1 MLYLLELGF
10 IGLCIAVLPL
20 GWVLLRRDA
29 NKYRK
34 LAWVTTFLTL
44 DLIMFGGFTRL
55 TDSGLGCPDWPGCYG
70 TSSPFAAHADIHA
83 AQSMLPTGPVTF
95 VKAWI
100 EMIHRYFAMSVGVL
114 IIALMVM
121 AWVKRRELKQ
131 SPWLATG
138 LFILVCVQGAF
149 GAWTVTMKLQPV
161 IVTTHLML
169 ALTLLGSLAWLA
181 SRQMP
186 LVSVAADPGALR
198 WRWAALI
205 GLALLVFQIALGGW
219 VSTNYAV
226 LACTD
231 FPTCQGQWVPPM
243 DFHNGFKLW
252 RELGKTAGGEVIP
265 MDALVAIHWVHRTF
279 AVVVVL
285 YLAWLA
291 SQLRR
296 HAALRKPSILVLMLV
311 FVQFATGLSNIV
323 FQWPLLNAIAHNG
336 GAAVLLL
343 LLVMLNYRIR
353 AAGTAASI
361 AAGLTDQADLPAR
374 QKPLPSAEPAAAPL
388 AGAPTGS
395 A

>member
-20 GWVLLRRDA
+20 GWVLLRRDP

-114 IIALMVM
+114 IIVLMVM

-131 SPWLATG
+131 SPWLATW
-138 LFILVCVQGAF
+138 LLILVCVQGAF

-169 ALTLLGSLAWLA
+169 ALTLLGSLVWLA

-186 LVSVAADPGALR
+186 LASMAADPGALR

-279 AVVVVL
+279 AVVVVV

-296 HAALRKPSILVLMLV
+296 HAALRKPSILVLILV

-353 AAGTAASI
+353 AARTAASI

-374 QKPLPSAEPAAAPL
+374 QKPLPSAEPAVAPL

-395 A
+395 V